1 MEPPDD
7 QARRERAGS
16 GGVIP
21 PVATRFKPGQSG
33 NPGGHGKGF
42 IPLSRAY
49 AVIAAKFEHSE
60 VEMIARGEKP
70 PGWGKRP
77 LLMPYVKAARMWLGI
92 ANVPSSVE
100 IADRTEGKVPSST
113 ALDVSGKVTVEYVT
127 DWRGTESA

>member
-1 MEPPDD
+1 VDTPDD
-7 QARRERAGS
+7 QAGASPRS
-16 GGVIP
+16 GVVP
-21 PVATRFKPGQSG
+21 PAEHRFKPGQSG

-92 ANVPSSVE
+92 ENVPSSVE
-100 IADRTEGKVPSST
+100 IADRTEGKVKQTTDLNVSVH
-113 ALDVSGKVTVEYVT
+113 DVAGFFAQLASDEDGK
-127 DWRGTESA
+127 